1 MAAPTNGGILKR
13 MAPASLSVVIPALNE
28 EELVAAAVGS
38 VREDAEVIV
47 VDGGS
52 TDATRAAAA
61 DAGAEVMVTAPGRG
75 LQLDAGARASHGE
88 WLVFLH
94 ADTRLEPGWAA
105 ALLALPASVVGGA
118 FRFALDARR
127 GAYRWLEA
135 GVALRCRL
143 FRLPYGDQGLFARRA
158 AYEAIG
164 GFRPLALM
172 EDVDFVRR
180 LGRAG
185 PLAFLPVRAWTSAR
199 RFERRGAAATSLRNL
214 GLLALYAAGCD
225 ADRLL
230 RLYGARETVPG
241 LTARKASGSNNG
253 SP

>member
-1 MAAPTNGGILKR
+1 MAA
-13 MAPASLSVVIPALNE
+13 AALSVVIPALNE
-28 EELVAAAVGS
+28 EELVAAAVRS
-38 VREDAEVIV
+38 VRDQAQVIV

-52 TDATRAAAA
+52 TDATRVAAA

-75 LQLDAGARASHGE
+75 LQLEAGARAAHGE

-105 ALLALPASVVGGA
+105 ALRALPASVVGGA
-118 FRFALDARR
+118 FRFALDPPRP
-127 GAYRWLEA
+127 AYRWLEA

-143 FRLPYGDQGLFARRA
+143 FHLPYGDQGLFARRPV
-158 AYEAIG
+158 YEAMG
-164 GFRPLALM
+164 GFRPMALM

-185 PLAFLPVRAWTSAR
+185 PLAFLPLRAWTSAR

-214 GLLALYAAGCD
+214 GLLALYAAGCEPD
-225 ADRLL
+225 HLL
-230 RLYGARETVPG
+230 RLYGTRQAPAFSAPS

>member
-1 MAAPTNGGILKR
+1 

-28 EELVAAAVGS
+28 EELVAAAVRS
-38 VREDAEVIV
+38 VRDDAEVIV

-61 DAGAEVMVTAPGRG
+61 DAGAEVILTAPGRG
-75 LQLDAGARASHGE
+75 LQLDAGARATHGE

-94 ADTRLEPGWAA
+94 ADTRLETGWAA
-105 ALLALPASVVGGA
+105 ALRALPASVVGGA
-118 FRFALDARR
+118 FRFALDAPR

-143 FRLPYGDQGLFARRA
+143 FRLPYGDQGLFARRTV
-158 AYEAIG
+158 YEAIG

-185 PLAFLPVRAWTSAR
+185 RLAFLPIRAWTSAR

-214 GLLALYAAGCD
+214 GLLALYAAGCEPD
-225 ADRLL
+225 QLL
-230 RLYGARETVPG
+230 RLYGAREAAALSAPG
-241 LTARKASGSNNG
+241 LTAPKASGSNNG